1 MPRIASYVR
10 LRGSESNTLEE
21 KEVGV
26 FYADAMGRTGKQD
39 GEESDRQDA
48 FSAEQNYVKSVHEQ
62 QQKQLEDVN
71 VCKGSVYDRSV
82 SQRNYNG
89 FHDVVSSSPPPH
101 GTIDYIKV
109 ELKDDVVVR
118 EGRSGELKR
127 VVSFREPVN
136 APHAKLG
143 VSQSGKWQGSA
154 NGESHLERTMSGRW
168 RPFGDDLFRRTTG
181 SPLGPSGGCGAAA
194 NAAAE
199 DLAPAAANAANGG
212 QWAASIQRVAS
223 YREVLQQKLQQEQ
236 QEQMSSNGHGP
247 NDCSH
252 ADQLPAAI
260 CTMHSACNEL
270 RSGSQRFS
278 RQQTA
283 RLSDKDRESSSSPA
297 RRARFG
303 DEEKEKASPPRRFQR
318 QQTARYSEWDR
329 KPAGKG
335 TEPRVL
341 PPPPAVSAMVPRSSS
356 QKIVHSQRSFSMR
369 ETPTSRA
376 EAETASDQAP
386 RRKSSATPVKPRVSF
401 SDTNST
407 RPEGAEENAMDA
419 QRIHEKWKDSPSA
432 MRQARFLSAT
442 TQPLRYNYEQ
452 PGFVERRSTD
462 GCGRSYSNGGGFRAY
477 DKDQE
482 KENSRQPPLSRTF
495 STFSFADKAAYRRMA
510 RTFTFSTTKHVQ
522 PVVVECVT
530 CGKGLG
536 IIVQGLPAGET
547 SSFCKA
553 CKPGL
558 PGAVG
563 GPGPIG
569 TGEFYFPDKSTSR
582 SSSVKS
588 YSKKKKGMLDY
599 CRKLFGMSR
608 RYHNK

>member
-21 KEVGV
+21 KDIGYYE
-26 FYADAMGRTGKQD
+26 DAMVRTGKQEGD
-39 GEESDRQDA
+39 DSDRQDA
-48 FSAEQNYVKSVHEQ
+48 FSAEQNYLKSVHEQ

-71 VCKGSVYDRSV
+71 VSKGVMYDRSL

-89 FHDVVSSSPPPH
+89 FHDISSPPH
-101 GTIDYIKV
+101 GTIDCIKV
-109 ELKDDVVVR
+109 DFKVDVR

-127 VVSFREPVN
+127 VVSFREPAN
-136 APHAKLG
+136 APKLG
-143 VSQSGKWQGSA
+143 VSRSGKWQGA
-154 NGESHLERTMSGRW
+154 NGETQLERTMSGRW

-181 SPLGPSGGCGAAA
+181 SPLGPSGGGG
-194 NAAAE
+194 AE
-199 DLAPAAANAANGG
+199 DSAPAAAAASGG

-236 QEQMSSNGHGP
+236 QEQLGCSGHGP
-247 NDCSH
+247 NECPQ
-252 ADQLPAAI
+252 ADHLPAAI

-270 RSGSQRFS
+270 RTGSQRFS

-283 RLSDKDRESSSSPA
+283 RLTDKDRENSSPA

-303 DEEKEKASPPRRFQR
+303 DEEKEKSSPPRRFQR

-401 SDTNST
+401 SDANST
-407 RPEGAEENAMDA
+407 RPEGAEENADA

-482 KENSRQPPLSRTF
+482 KENARQPPLSRTF